1 MSKTKKRGAFA
12 SAISAVANIFKN
24 ASGARTR
31 NVVASYSAAK
41 PTRDT
46 WRAFATARH
55 ETTLQAQSRWTR
67 ESLRTQARQEL
78 ETNPHA
84 GGIARLFGLYVVGVG
99 PRLKFKGFPKYARRA
114 VSRELIDYVNY
125 RWERF
130 ADDIQFATTL
140 RSAMES
146 LVVDG
151 DAFLFFGANP
161 RKELG
166 LDLTLLDS
174 QRVGNPDGKLSTP
187 TLQDGVFLDVW
198 GNPLEY
204 CVYDL
209 PKTEGGYYR
218 QNEYQLIGARQIFH
232 LFRTDLPGQTRGVS
246 WFASALPL
254 LQQLREYTAAVVESA
269 KVGAR
274 FVSSVET
281 QQGFNLDDFN
291 EVYALPGDG
300 SDYGDAA
307 PAGEYAPIPYDAW
320 GTFHTRNGDS
330 LVMPPGTTLKGF
342 NPSQPTTEASAYTAN
357 ILSQIG
363 YSTGL
368 PRNKATGSSHEYN
381 FASGRLDNQPFEML
395 IQTLQLDLFER
406 KACDRV
412 FKYFYAALE
421 PDLLE
426 RFDAS
431 ETPTPDE
438 LEWEWVWPQPPL
450 VDAESTARTNAI
462 RLQSLQATL
471 SEVWNETHAFSE
483 FDDVRD
489 QFRRDEKDFPNVFGV
504 KDDASKAP
512 GANTATDEPK
522 APPTRNF

>member
-46 WRAFATARH
+46 WRAFATARR

-67 ESLRTQARQEL
+67 ESLRTLARQEL

-130 ADDIQFATTL
+130 ADDVQFATTL

-151 DAFLFFGANP
+151 DAFHFFGANP
-161 RKELG
+161 RTELG

-218 QNEYQLIGARQIFH
+218 QNEYQL
-232 LFRTDLPGQTRGVS
+232 
-246 WFASALPL
+246 
-254 LQQLREYTAAVVESA
+254 
-269 KVGAR
+269 VGAR

-406 KACDRV
+406 KACDRI

>member
-1 MSKTKKRGAFA
+1 MTRKKKKQKRQVQALRRGAVRLSYM
-12 SAISAVANIFKN
+12 SA
-24 ASGARTR
+24 R
-31 NVVASYSAAK
+31 
-41 PTRDT
+41 PTSDT
-46 WRAFATARH
+46 WQAFATARH
-55 ETTLQAQSRWTR
+55 ETTLQAQNRWSR
-67 ESLRTQARQEL
+67 ESIRTQARQEL
-78 ETNPHA
+78 ESNQHA

-99 PRLKFKGFPKYARRA
+99 PRLKFKGFPKYTRRA
-114 VSRELIDYVNY
+114 VSRDLIDYVNY

-130 ADDIQFATTL
+130 ADDVQFATTL

-161 RKELG
+161 KKELG

-209 PKTEGGYYR
+209 PDTEGGYYR
-218 QNEYQLIGARQIFH
+218 QNVYHLIGASQIFH

-254 LQQLREYTAAVVESA
+254 LQQLRAYTAAVVESA

-291 EVYALPGDG
+291 EIYALPSDG
-300 SDYGDAA
+300 AGYGDA
-307 PAGEYAPIPYDAW
+307 PTTDGYAPIPYDAW
-320 GTFHTRNGDS
+320 GMFHTKNGVS
-330 LVMPPGTTLKGF
+330 LVLPPGTTLKGF
-342 NPSQPTTEASAYTAN
+342 SPSQPTTEASAYTAN

-363 YSTGL
+363 YSMGL

-406 KACDRV
+406 KACDRI

-426 RFDAS
+426 RFEAS

-438 LEWEWVWPQPPL
+438 IEWEWVWPQPPL

-471 SEVWNETHAFSE
+471 AEVWNETHAFSE

-489 QFRRDEKDFPNVFGV
+489 QFQRDEEDFPNVFNV
-504 KDDASKAP
+504 KKDASKAP
-512 GANTATDEPK
+512 GENTATNEPK
-522 APPTRNF
+522 APETPNFSESGRG